1 MTKKKSVEKSNPEC
15 RRSLTDRSELQKFV
29 LHLLQGTMIG
39 IGAVLPGISGGVLS
53 VVFGIYEPIMAF
65 LSNPREALSQYGRL
79 LLPVLLGAA
88 GGFLLSARAI
98 GFFLTRYEVL
108 SVCLFVGLI
117 VGMLPSMFRE
127 AGEKGRSRWDLYT
140 LAGGVF
146 YGADPFEFPAPDQR
160 FDSAGAF
167 GKFVLRLLR
176 GAQHHCAR
184 DEFFCAFDAARA
196 LYAVYGRRRSS
207 VPACGCSGGTE
218 RRRDDG
224 ASGKTDHAAFGT
236 ALLGG
241 VSWDHRDCFSGDAG
255 DCAVFCVWKSGNV
268 GSEPDLPGSG
278 RRDCAAVFHA
288 GGNVTGDAMGRQP
301 VFFCIGS
308 AACGAC

>member
-1 MTKKKSVEKSNPEC
+1 MAKKKSNPEC

-29 LHLLQGTMIG
+29 LHLLQGAMIG

-140 LAGGVF
+140 LAGAFFTVLILLSLVRRISVSIPQGLFGNLFCGFCVALSIIVPGMSF
-146 YGADPFEFPAPDQR
+146 SALLMPLGLYTPFMEDV
-160 FDSAGAF
+160 G
-167 GKFVLRLLR
+167 
-176 GAQHHCAR
+176 
-184 DEFFCAFDAARA
+184 
-196 LYAVYGRRRSS
+196 AVYLPAV
-207 VPACGCSGGTE
+207 VPA
-218 RRRDDG
+218 DG

-236 ALLGG
+236 TLLGC
-241 VSWDHRDCFSGDAG
+241 VSWDHRDCFGGDAG
-255 DCAVFCVWKSGNV
+255 DCAVFCVWKSENV
-268 GSEPDLPGSG
+268 GSEPALPDGR
-278 RRDCAAVFHA
+278 RRDCTTVFHA
-288 GGNVTGDAMGRQP
+288 GGNVTSDAVGRQP
-301 VFFCIGS
+301 VFFRIGS
-308 AACGAC
+308 AACGVC

>member
-29 LHLLQGTMIG
+29 LHLLQGAMIG

-65 LSNPREALSQYGRL
+65 LSNPKEAFSQYGRL

-127 AGEKGRSRWDLYT
+127 AGEKGRSRWDLYA
-140 LAGGVF
+140 LAG
-146 YGADPFEFPAPDQR
+146 R
-160 FDSAGAF
+160 F
-167 GKFVLRLLR
+167 LR
-176 GAQHHCAR
+176 C
-184 DEFFCAFDAARA
+184 
-196 LYAVYGRRRSS
+196 
-207 VPACGCSGGTE
+207 
-218 RRRDDG
+218 
-224 ASGKTDHAAFGT
+224 
-236 ALLGG
+236 
-241 VSWDHRDCFSGDAG
+241 
-255 DCAVFCVWKSGNV
+255 
-268 GSEPDLPGSG
+268 
-278 RRDCAAVFHA
+278 
-288 GGNVTGDAMGRQP
+288 
-301 VFFCIGS
+301 
-308 AACGAC
+308 

>member
-1 MTKKKSVEKSNPEC
+1 MTKKKSVEKSNSEC

-29 LHLLQGTMIG
+29 LHLLQGAMIG

-127 AGEKGRSRWDLYT
+127 AGEKGRSRWDLY
-140 LAGGVF
+140 
-146 YGADPFEFPAPDQR
+146 PASDQR

-167 GKFVLRLLR
+167 WKSVLRLVC

-184 DEFFCAFDAARA
+184 NEFFCAFDAAWA

-207 VPACGCSGGTE
+207 VPACSCSGGAE

-236 ALLGG
+236 TLLGR
-241 VSWDHRDCFSGDAG
+241 VSWDHRDCFGGDAG
-255 DCAVFCVWKSGNV
+255 DCAVFCVWKSGNI
-268 GSEPDLPGSG
+268 GSEPDLSGGG
-278 RRDCAAVFHA
+278 RRDCAVVFHA

-308 AACGAC
+308 VACGAC

>member
-1 MTKKKSVEKSNPEC
+1 MAKKKSVEKSNPEC

-29 LHLLQGTMIG
+29 LHLLQGAMIG

-127 AGEKGRSRWDLYT
+127 AGEKGKSRWDLYA
-140 LAGGVF
+140 L
-146 YGADPFEFPAPDQR
+146 
-160 FDSAGAF
+160 AGAF
-167 GKFVLRLLR
+167 FTVLILLSLVRRISVSIPQGLFGNLFCGFCVALSIIVPGMSFSALLMYTPFMEDVGAVYLPAVVPAVLSAGVTMVLLAKQITRLLER
-176 GAQHHCAR
+176 HYSVVFHGIIGIVLAATLVIVPFSAFGNPKTSAVSLLCLTAGA
-184 DEFFCAFDAARA
+184 
-196 LYAVYGRRRSS
+196 
-207 VPACGCSGGTE
+207 
-218 RRRDDG
+218 
-224 ASGKTDHAAFGT
+224 GT
-236 ALLGG
+236 ALL
-241 VSWDHRDCFSGDAG
+241 FSML
-255 DCAVFCVWKSGNV
+255 
-268 GSEPDLPGSG
+268 EE
-278 RRDCAAVFHA
+278 R
-288 GGNVTGDAMGRQP
+288 
-301 VFFCIGS
+301 
-308 AACGAC
+308 

>member
-1 MTKKKSVEKSNPEC
+1 MIKKKGVEKSNPEC

-29 LHLLQGTMIG
+29 LHLLQGAMIG

-127 AGEKGRSRWDLYT
+127 AGEKGRSRWDLYA
-140 LAGGVF
+140 LA
-146 YGADPFEFPAPDQR
+146 E
-160 FDSAGAF
+160 AF
-167 GKFVLRLLR
+167 FTVLILLGLLR
-176 GAQHHCAR
+176 RISVSIPQGL
-184 DEFFCAFDAARA
+184 FGNLFCGFCVA
-196 LYAVYGRRRSS
+196 LSIIAPGMSFSALLMPLGLYTPFMEDVGAVYLPAV
-207 VPACGCSGGTE
+207 VPAVLS
-218 RRRDDG
+218 DG

-236 ALLGG
+236 ALLGR

-255 DCAVFCVWKSGNV
+255 DCAVFCVWKSGNI
-268 GSEPDLPGSG
+268 GSEPDLSGGG
-278 RRDCAAVFHA
+278 RRDCAVVFHA
-288 GGNVTGDAMGRQP
+288 GGNVTGDAVGRQP
-301 VFFCIGS
+301 VFLCRES
-308 AACGAC
+308 AARGVC

>member
-1 MTKKKSVEKSNPEC
+1 MAKKKSNPEC

-29 LHLLQGTMIG
+29 LHLLQGAMIG

-127 AGEKGRSRWDLYT
+127 AGEKGRSRWDLY
-140 LAGGVF
+140 A
-146 YGADPFEFPAPDQR
+146 
-160 FDSAGAF
+160 AGAF
-167 GKFVLRLLR
+167 FTVLILLSLVRRISVSIPQGLFGNLFCGFCVALSIIVPGMSFSALLMPLGLYTPFMEEVGAVYLPAVVPAVLSAGVTMVLLAKQITRLLER
-176 GAQHHCAR
+176 HYSVVFHGIIGIVLAATLVIVPFSAFENPKTSAVSLLCLAAGA
-184 DEFFCAFDAARA
+184 
-196 LYAVYGRRRSS
+196 
-207 VPACGCSGGTE
+207 
-218 RRRDDG
+218 
-224 ASGKTDHAAFGT
+224 GT
-236 ALLGG
+236 ALL
-241 VSWDHRDCFSGDAG
+241 FSMLG
-255 DCAVFCVWKSGNV
+255 
-268 GSEPDLPGSG
+268 E
-278 RRDCAAVFHA
+278 
-288 GGNVTGDAMGRQP
+288 M
-301 VFFCIGS
+301 
-308 AACGAC
+308 

>member
-29 LHLLQGTMIG
+29 LHLLQGAMIG

-140 LAGGVF
+140 LAGAFFTVLILLSLVRRISVSIPQGLFGNLFCGFCVALSIIVPGMSF
-146 YGADPFEFPAPDQR
+146 SALLMPLGLYTPFMEDVGAVYLPAVVPAVL
-160 FDSAGAF
+160 SAGVTMVLLAKQITRLLERHYSVVFHGIIGIVLAATLVIVPFSAF
-167 GKFVLRLLR
+167 GN
-176 GAQHHCAR
+176 
-184 DEFFCAFDAARA
+184 
-196 LYAVYGRRRSS
+196 
-207 VPACGCSGGTE
+207 P
-218 RRRDDG
+218 
-224 ASGKTDHAAFGT
+224 KT
-236 ALLGG
+236 
-241 VSWDHRDCFSGDAG
+241 
-255 DCAVFCVWKSGNV
+255 
-268 GSEPDLPGSG
+268 
-278 RRDCAAVFHA
+278 
-288 GGNVTGDAMGRQP
+288 
-301 VFFCIGS
+301 
-308 AACGAC
+308 

>member
-1 MTKKKSVEKSNPEC
+1 MAKKKSVEKSNPEC

-29 LHLLQGTMIG
+29 LHLLQGAMIG

-127 AGEKGRSRWDLYT
+127 AGEKGKSRWDLYA
-140 LAGGVF
+140 L
-146 YGADPFEFPAPDQR
+146 
-160 FDSAGAF
+160 AGAF
-167 GKFVLRLLR
+167 FTVLIFLSLLRRISVSIPQGLFGNLFCGFCVALSIIAPGMSFSALLMPLGLYTPFMEDVGAVYLPAVLSAGVTMVLLAKQITRLLER
-176 GAQHHCAR
+176 HYSVVFHGIIGIVLAATLVIVPFSAFGNPKTSAVSLLCLTAGA
-184 DEFFCAFDAARA
+184 
-196 LYAVYGRRRSS
+196 
-207 VPACGCSGGTE
+207 
-218 RRRDDG
+218 
-224 ASGKTDHAAFGT
+224 GT
-236 ALLGG
+236 ALL
-241 VSWDHRDCFSGDAG
+241 FSMLG
-255 DCAVFCVWKSGNV
+255 
-268 GSEPDLPGSG
+268 E
-278 RRDCAAVFHA
+278 
-288 GGNVTGDAMGRQP
+288 M
-301 VFFCIGS
+301 
-308 AACGAC
+308 

>member
-29 LHLLQGTMIG
+29 LHLLQGAMIG

-127 AGEKGRSRWDLYT
+127 AGEKGRSRWDLYA
-140 LAGGVF
+140 L
-146 YGADPFEFPAPDQR
+146 
-160 FDSAGAF
+160 AGAF
-167 GKFVLRLLR
+167 FTVLILLSLVRRISIPQGLFGNLFCGFCVALSIIVPGMSFSALLMPLGLYTPFMEDVGAVYLPAVVPAVLSAGMTMVLLAKQITRLLER
-176 GAQHHCAR
+176 HYSVVFHGIIGIVLAATLVIVPFSALENPETAAVSLLCLAAGA
-184 DEFFCAFDAARA
+184 
-196 LYAVYGRRRSS
+196 
-207 VPACGCSGGTE
+207 
-218 RRRDDG
+218 
-224 ASGKTDHAAFGT
+224 GT
-236 ALLGG
+236 ALL
-241 VSWDHRDCFSGDAG
+241 FSMLG
-255 DCAVFCVWKSGNV
+255 
-268 GSEPDLPGSG
+268 E
-278 RRDCAAVFHA
+278 
-288 GGNVTGDAMGRQP
+288 M
-301 VFFCIGS
+301 
-308 AACGAC
+308 

>member
-1 MTKKKSVEKSNPEC
+1 MAKKKSVEKSNPEC

-29 LHLLQGTMIG
+29 LHLLQGAMIG

-127 AGEKGRSRWDLYT
+127 AGEKGRSRWHLYALAGTFFTVLILLGLLRRISVSIPQGLFGNLFCGFCVALSIIAPGMSFSALLMPLGLYT
-140 LAGGVF
+140 PFMEDVGAVYLPVVPCWGKCNGRR
-146 YGADPFEFPAPDQR
+146 YGAAASFFLYRKRSVRRMLTEDGLCAALWKTGCRRKVYPFLIFN
-160 FDSAGAF
+160 S
-167 GKFVLRLLR
+167 RL
-176 GAQHHCAR
+176 
-184 DEFFCAFDAARA
+184 
-196 LYAVYGRRRSS
+196 VY
-207 VPACGCSGGTE
+207 CI
-218 RRRDDG
+218 
-224 ASGKTDHAAFGT
+224 
-236 ALLGG
+236 LGG
-241 VSWDHRDCFSGDAG
+241 
-255 DCAVFCVWKSGNV
+255 
-268 GSEPDLPGSG
+268 
-278 RRDCAAVFHA
+278 
-288 GGNVTGDAMGRQP
+288 MQ
-301 VFFCIGS
+301 
-308 AACGAC
+308 

>member
-1 MTKKKSVEKSNPEC
+1 MAKKKGVEKSNPEC

-29 LHLLQGTMIG
+29 LHLLQGAMIG

-127 AGEKGRSRWDLYT
+127 AGEKGRSRWICMRWR
-140 LAGGVF
+140 
-146 YGADPFEFPAPDQR
+146 ER
-160 FDSAGAF
+160 F
-167 GKFVLRLLR
+167 LR
-176 GAQHHCAR
+176 C
-184 DEFFCAFDAARA
+184 
-196 LYAVYGRRRSS
+196 
-207 VPACGCSGGTE
+207 
-218 RRRDDG
+218 
-224 ASGKTDHAAFGT
+224 
-236 ALLGG
+236 
-241 VSWDHRDCFSGDAG
+241 
-255 DCAVFCVWKSGNV
+255 
-268 GSEPDLPGSG
+268 
-278 RRDCAAVFHA
+278 
-288 GGNVTGDAMGRQP
+288 
-301 VFFCIGS
+301 
-308 AACGAC
+308 

>member
-1 MTKKKSVEKSNPEC
+1 MAKKKSNPEC

-29 LHLLQGTMIG
+29 LHLLQGAMIG

-127 AGEKGRSRWDLYT
+127 AGEKGRSRWDLYA
-140 LAGGVF
+140 L
-146 YGADPFEFPAPDQR
+146 
-160 FDSAGAF
+160 AGAF
-167 GKFVLRLLR
+167 FTVLILLSLLRRISVSIPQGLLGNLFCGFCVALSIIAPGMSFSALLMPLGLYTPQCTCLRL
-176 GAQHHCAR
+176 
-184 DEFFCAFDAARA
+184 F
-196 LYAVYGRRRSS
+196 RR
-207 VPACGCSGGTE
+207 C
-218 RRRDDG
+218 
-224 ASGKTDHAAFGT
+224 
-236 ALLGG
+236 
-241 VSWDHRDCFSGDAG
+241 
-255 DCAVFCVWKSGNV
+255 
-268 GSEPDLPGSG
+268 
-278 RRDCAAVFHA
+278 
-288 GGNVTGDAMGRQP
+288 
-301 VFFCIGS
+301 
-308 AACGAC
+308 

>member
-1 MTKKKSVEKSNPEC
+1 MAKKKSVEKSNPEC

-29 LHLLQGTMIG
+29 LHLLQGAMIG

-117 VGMLPSMFRE
+117 VGMLPSMVRE
-127 AGEKGRSRWDLYT
+127 AGEKGKSRWDLYA
-140 LAGGVF
+140 L
-146 YGADPFEFPAPDQR
+146 
-160 FDSAGAF
+160 AGAF

-236 ALLGG
+236 TLLGR
-241 VSWDHRDCFSGDAG
+241 VSWDHRDCFGGDAG
-255 DCAVFCVWKSGNV
+255 DCAVFCVWKSENV
-268 GSEPDLPGSG
+268 GSEPALPDG
-278 RRDCAAVFHA
+278 RCRDCTAVFHA
-288 GGNVTGDAMGRQP
+288 GGNVTGDAVGRQP
-301 VFFCIGS
+301 VFLCIGS